1 MTLVIAAVILALT
14 AGVTA
19 GYALARAHRRTT
31 SVGAGRVHMILL
43 PFTGTTISRRALD
56 AALRLASA
64 EDATLVPA
72 YLATVPLALPLD
84 VPIQREC
91 ETAFPLLEA
100 IEQRAARAEIRVDS
114 RIERGRSYR
123 DALRRILAEER
134 FDRVIVSATANEHES
149 FSSEDI
155 VWLLKR
161 APAEVLILRP
171 APDDQRTIATVA
183 AADHGR
189 PGPDPAPVATPAATA

>member
-1 MTLVIAAVILALT
+1 MTLAAAAAILLGLAVG
-14 AGVTA
+14 ACG
-19 GYALARAHRRTT
+19 GFALARVRSRTT
-31 SVGAGRVHMILL
+31 SRGAGRVHRILL

-56 AALRLASA
+56 AALRLAGA

-72 YLATVPLALPLD
+72 YLATVPLSLPLD

-91 ETAFPLLEA
+91 EKTAFPLLEA
-100 IEQRAARAEIRVDS
+100 IEQRAARAQIRVDS

-134 FDRVIVSATANEHES
+134 FDRVIISATPNEHES

-155 VWLLKR
+155 DWLLKR

-171 APDDQRTIATVA
+171 DPQDTRTVSRA
-183 AADHGR
+183 
-189 PGPDPAPVATPAATA
+189 

>member
-1 MTLVIAAVILALT
+1 MTFAAATAAIVLALA
-14 AGVTA
+14 AGVLA
-19 GYALARAHRRTT
+19 GYAFARARRRPT
-31 SVGAGRVHMILL
+31 SVGAGRVHRILL

-56 AALRLASA
+56 AALRLAGA

-84 VPIQREC
+84 VPIARQC

-134 FDRVIVSATANEHES
+134 FDRVIISATANEHES
-149 FSSEDI
+149 FSFEDI
-155 VWLLKR
+155 DWLLKR
-161 APAEVLILRP
+161 APAEVLVLRP
-171 APDDQRTIATVA
+171 DPQDTRTVSRA
-183 AADHGR
+183 
-189 PGPDPAPVATPAATA
+189 

>member
-1 MTLVIAAVILALT
+1 VTVLAGAAVVVALA
-14 AGVTA
+14 AGVLA
-19 GYALARAHRRTT
+19 GYAIARVRHRTT
-31 SVGAGRVHMILL
+31 SVGAGRVHRILL

-56 AALRLASA
+56 AALRLAVA

-72 YLATVPLALPLD
+72 YLATVPLTLPLD
-84 VPIQREC
+84 VPIQRQC
-91 ETAFPLLEA
+91 ETAIPLLEA
-100 IEQRAARAEIRVDS
+100 IEQRGARADIRIDS

-134 FDRVIVSATANEHES
+134 FDRVIISATANEHES

-155 VWLLKR
+155 DWLLRR

-171 APDDQRTIATVA
+171 
-183 AADHGR
+183 
-189 PGPDPAPVATPAATA
+189 DPEDTRIVSLA

>member
-1 MTLVIAAVILALT
+1 VTLVVGIVVAVIVGL
-14 AGVTA
+14 VA
-19 GYALARAHRRTT
+19 GYAVERVRHRTV
-31 SVGAGRVHMILL
+31 SVGAGRVHRILL

-56 AALRLASA
+56 AALRLAGA

-72 YLATVPLALPLD
+72 YLATVPMSLSLD
-84 VPIQREC
+84 VPIQRQC

-100 IEQRAARAEIRVDS
+100 IEHRAARAHIRVDT

-123 DALRRILAEER
+123 DALRRILSDER
-134 FDRVIVSATANEHES
+134 FDRVIISATASEHEG

-155 VWLLKR
+155 IWLLTR

-171 APDDQRTIATVA
+171 DPEDIRTVS
-183 AADHGR
+183 
-189 PGPDPAPVATPAATA
+189 TA

>member
-1 MTLVIAAVILALT
+1 VTLAAAVLLGLGVGAF
-14 AGVTA
+14 AGF
-19 GYALARAHRRTT
+19 ALARVRSRTT
-31 SVGAGRVHMILL
+31 SVGAGRVHRILL

-56 AALRLASA
+56 AALRLAGA

-72 YLATVPLALPLD
+72 YLATVPLSLALD
-84 VPIQREC
+84 VPIRREC
-91 ETAFPLLEA
+91 ETALPLLEA
-100 IEQRAARAEIRVDS
+100 IEHRAARAQIRVDS

-134 FDRVIVSATANEHES
+134 FDRVIISATANEHES

-155 VWLLKR
+155 DWLLKR

-171 APDDQRTIATVA
+171 DPEDTRTVSRA
-183 AADHGR
+183 
-189 PGPDPAPVATPAATA
+189 

>member
-1 MTLVIAAVILALT
+1 VTFAAAILLGLA
-14 AGVTA
+14 AGACA
-19 GYALARAHRRTT
+19 GFALARVRSRTT
-31 SVGAGRVHMILL
+31 SVGAGRVHRILL

-56 AALRLASA
+56 AALRLAGA

-72 YLATVPLALPLD
+72 YLATVPLSLPLD

-91 ETAFPLLEA
+91 ETALPLLEA
-100 IEQRAARAEIRVDS
+100 IEQRAARAHIDVDS

-134 FDRVIVSATANEHES
+134 FDRVIISATANEHES

-155 VWLLKR
+155 DWLLKR

-171 APDDQRTIATVA
+171 DPHDTRTVSRA
-183 AADHGR
+183 
-189 PGPDPAPVATPAATA
+189 

>member
-1 MTLVIAAVILALT
+1 MHL
-14 AGVTA
+14 
-19 GYALARAHRRTT
+19 
-31 SVGAGRVHMILL
+31 ILL

-56 AALRLASA
+56 AALRLAGA

-72 YLATVPLALPLD
+72 YLATVPLALPLE
-84 VPIQREC
+84 VPIQRQC
-91 ETAFPLLEA
+91 DTAFPLLEA
-100 IEQRAARAEIRVDS
+100 IEQRAGRAEIRVDS

-134 FDRVIVSATANEHES
+134 FDRVIISATATEHEG

-171 APDDQRTIATVA
+171 APDDERTVA
-183 AADHGR
+183 TITNGDGSS
-189 PGPDPAPVATPAATA
+189 GSTQTA

>member
-1 MTLVIAAVILALT
+1 MTVLVAAAIAIAFAAGLLA
-14 AGVTA
+14 ASAIGR
-19 GYALARAHRRTT
+19 ARRHTT
-31 SVGAGRVHMILL
+31 SVGAGRVHRILL

-56 AALRLASA
+56 AALRLAGA

-72 YLATVPLALPLD
+72 YLATVPLSLPLD
-84 VPIQREC
+84 FPIQREC

-100 IEQRAARAEIRVDS
+100 IEQRGARADIRIDS

-134 FDRVIVSATANEHES
+134 FDRVIISATANEHES

-155 VWLLKR
+155 DWLLRR

-171 APDDQRTIATVA
+171 DPDDIRTVTRA
-183 AADHGR
+183 
-189 PGPDPAPVATPAATA
+189 

>member
-1 MTLVIAAVILALT
+1 MTLVLT
-14 AGVTA
+14 ATVGVLAGLLA
-19 GYALARAHRRTT
+19 GYAIARKRRQTV
-31 SVGAGRVHMILL
+31 SVGAGRVHRILL

-56 AALRLASA
+56 AALRLAGA
-64 EDATLVPA
+64 ENAVLVPA
-72 YLATVPLALPLD
+72 YLATVPMSLSLD

-100 IEQRAARAEIRVDS
+100 IEQRAARAQIRVDT

-123 DALRRILAEER
+123 DALRRILSDER
-134 FDRVIVSATANEHES
+134 FDRVIISATASEHEG

-155 VWLLKR
+155 VWLLTR

-171 APDDQRTIATVA
+171 DPQDTRTVI
-183 AADHGR
+183 
-189 PGPDPAPVATPAATA
+189 TA

>member
-1 MTLVIAAVILALT
+1 MTLVVAAVVLALA
-14 AGVTA
+14 AGFAA
-19 GYALARAHRRTT
+19 GYGLARAHRHAT

-64 EDATLVPA
+64 EDATLVAA

-91 ETAFPLLEA
+91 ETAIPLLEA
-100 IEQRAARAEIRVDS
+100 IEQRAGRAEIRVDS

-134 FDRVIVSATANEHES
+134 FDRVIVSATASEHES
-149 FSSEDI
+149 FSSDDL

-171 APDDQRTIATVA
+171 APDDQRTIAPVA
-183 AADHGR
+183 AAGDGR
-189 PGPDPAPVATPAATA
+189 HPPATAGTA